1 MEGWHEFYLLIGTA
15 GLTLTGLLFVVV
27 SLGPRVVASHEA
39 TGVRAFISPNAVYF
53 TTTLVVSAILMIPH
67 LSVLVSGGLLSL
79 GALGALVY
87 LAFTK
92 VHQQWRDN
100 KLPVLDWAWFV
111 GLPIA
116 AYVLLLL
123 SGVGFV
129 LNVAL
134 AGYAVAAALI
144 LLLVIGIRNAWDL
157 VLWISRQE
165 HK

>member
-1 MEGWHEFYLLIGTA
+1 LEGWHEFYLLIGTA

-53 TTTLVVSAILMIPH
+53 TTTLVVSAIL
-67 LSVLVSGGLLSL
+67 
-79 GALGALVY
+79 AL
-87 LAFTK
+87 TK
-92 VHQQWRDN
+92 VHRQWRDN

-157 VLWISRQE
+157 VIWISRQE

>member
-79 GALGALVY
+79 GALGVC
-87 LAFTK
+87 
-92 VHQQWRDN
+92 
-100 KLPVLDWAWFV
+100 
-111 GLPIA
+111 GLPFP
-116 AYVLLLL
+116 YVPQQVTLLNWLTI
-123 SGVGFV
+123 GFP
-129 LNVAL
+129 
-134 AGYAVAAALI
+134 ALI
-144 LLLVIGIRNAWDL
+144 IAL
-157 VLWISRQE
+157 SRERSSSATRGRKRRQRRRTS
-165 HK
+165 